1 MTMSTAEKVSDKAGA
16 LRIGAVAL
24 ALGDPSGGI
33 LTGTALTGLAA
44 IAYGRRASCAVQT
57 RQSIRRKTL
66 TALRQ
71 SPDFADLN
79 MDRLD
84 ALLETA
90 VDTEQLGRG

>member
-1 MTMSTAEKVSDKAGA
+1 MSTAEKVSDKAGT
-16 LRIGAVAL
+16 LCKDAVAL
-24 ALGDPSGGI
+24 ALGDPSGGT

-44 IAYGRRASCAVQT
+44 IAYGRRASGAVQT
-57 RQSIRRKTL
+57 RQSIQRTTL

-90 VDTEQLGRG
+90 VDAEQLRRG